1 MKTNAINEESSIKR
15 IAPMPL
21 FSRYI
26 LARKV
31 SWYPNLDCQFDGLQF
46 LLNDYQYQPN
56 FAFIKGYT
64 TFIGFIKQIVKS
76 SPIQLITLNP
86 FICLIISLIV
96 VNKTLFSIS
105 SLLLH

>member
-1 MKTNAINEESSIKR
+1 MNINAINKESSIKK

-21 FSRYI
+21 LSRYI

-46 LLNDYQYQPN
+46 LLNEYQYQPN

-76 SPIQLITLNP
+76 FPIQLITLNT

-96 VNKTLFSIS
+96 VNKIVFSIS
-105 SLLLH
+105 SLLLY